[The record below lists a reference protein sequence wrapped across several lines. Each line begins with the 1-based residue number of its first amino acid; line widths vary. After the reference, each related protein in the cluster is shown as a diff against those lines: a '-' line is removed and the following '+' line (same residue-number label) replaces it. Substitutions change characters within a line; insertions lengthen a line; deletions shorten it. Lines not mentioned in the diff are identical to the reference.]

1 MCQLGP
7 IGKWFGEH
15 GLPVLAQQ
23 QDIMR
28 GPLSN
33 PNRDKIDT
41 GGNKSLES
49 LGVPSADGTKETA
62 TPSALTLRDVGHAR
76 RGRDLR
82 LVSRC
87 RVELDHATGSGEGET
102 EDISP
107 SGLYVRTET
116 LLAVGDEADL
126 RLTLPDGSIVALYA
140 RVAHCLAPS
149 AARALGRHTGMG
161 LELIGPDTPAREK
174 LNAHFKSL
182 CRDLAARAP
191 ATTLR
196 VMVVEP
202 SPPLRER
209 MTRCLEAA
217 GFEVSAVESAMQAL
231 GTGAGAT
238 PDAIVAAAAMPAM
251 TGVDLA
257 FAMAEHATLSE
268 VPLVLTGD
276 DGDLGRLE
284 AFRAGVRDYVPVPFL
299 DEELVIRL
307 QRVSVPPPVAG
318 PGLRGSLV
326 DIGLG
331 TLLSLLEF
339 ERKSGVLLVLRTS
352 EIARLFVADG
362 KILKVETTT
371 GYGLPKDRLMQ
382 LLDWRDGQFEFSP
395 AEIGG
400 RNELGLSVT
409 QILLE
414 HARRRDEQRTR
425 PS

>member
-1 MCQLGP
+1 
-7 IGKWFGEH
+7 
-15 GLPVLAQQ
+15 
-23 QDIMR
+23 
-28 GPLSN
+28 
-33 PNRDKIDT
+33 
-41 GGNKSLES
+41 
-49 LGVPSADGTKETA
+49 
-62 TPSALTLRDVGHAR
+62 VGQAR

-87 RVELDHATGSGEGET
+87 RVELDHAGGTGEGET

-107 SGLYVRTET
+107 HGLYIRTET

-149 AARALGRHTGMG
+149 AARTLGRHTGMG
-161 LELIGPDTPAREK
+161 LELIGPDTPARAK
-174 LNAHFKSL
+174 LIAHLESL
-182 CRDLAARAP
+182 RSELAARAP
-191 ATTLR
+191 AAALR

-217 GFEVSAVESAMQAL
+217 GFAVTAAESAMEAL
-231 GTGAGAT
+231 GAAASAA
-238 PDAIVAAAAMPAM
+238 PDAIVAASAMPAM

-257 FAMAEHATLSE
+257 YAMTEHATLSE
-268 VPLVLTGD
+268 VPVVLTGD

-307 QRVSVPPPVAG
+307 QRIAAPPPVAG

-362 KILKVETTT
+362 KILKVETST

-414 HARRRDEQRTR
+414 HARRRDERTR